1 MERRAS
7 ETETLE
13 KEVGRLLRE
22 QGLTLAVAESCT
34 GGLVGHRITEVAGS
48 SDYFLSGIIS
58 YSNEAKEQL
67 LGVRH
72 ETLLAH
78 GAVSEETAREM
89 AQGAR
94 RVLGS
99 DLALAITGV
108 AGPGGGTAEKPVGF
122 TFIALAD
129 ARDEIVEQHTWPA
142 DRSGNKAH
150 SAEAALRLLKSYLN
164 QRTAS

>member
-1 MERRAS
+1 MTDERV
-7 ETETLE
+7 TLE
-13 KEVGRLLRE
+13 EESGKLLRE

-34 GGLVGHRITEVAGS
+34 GGLLGHCITEVAGS
-48 SDYFLSGIIS
+48 SNYFLGGIIS
-58 YSNEAKEQL
+58 YSNEAKEKL

-72 ETLLAH
+72 ETLLAQ

-122 TFIALAD
+122 TYVALAD
-129 ARDEIVEQHTWPA
+129 ARGEIVEQHTWPNG
-142 DRSGNKAH
+142 RSGNKAH
-150 SAEAALRLLKSYLN
+150 SAEAALRLLKSYLT
-164 QRTAS
+164 QRIAS